1 MELHVLSKSYR
12 DEANV
17 IDLDDQLHLQWL
29 ASDDLTS
36 HQKKRKKKGK
46 MQYRGLSFWNDN
58 ITNRHR
64 RSPLLGKYGTPS
76 RHIFQML
83 IVVSTTRKIY

>member
-1 MELHVLSKSYR
+1 MEMELHVLSKSYR

-36 HQKKRKKKGK
+36 HQKKRKKKRENAISRLK
-46 MQYRGLSFWNDN
+46 
-58 ITNRHR
+58 
-64 RSPLLGKYGTPS
+64 LLE
-76 RHIFQML
+76 
-83 IVVSTTRKIY
+83 